1 MDTPHQNHHEHD
13 NTAQESGQV
22 FYLPHATTGDSN
34 GNDCGDPVVIDAEIV
49 DDTPTDSDQPAD
61 GEHTGER
68 SGERSAG
75 RALERSRVRLPW
87 RAPSGQEIDHRVY
100 GTFGYRRIIP
110 YEARERMAE
119 AGGELAERSVP
130 AAKSGGKAVLRE
142 VCYVG
147 RGAVIVA
154 QRLWEAK
161 TNSAYER
168 ALREARAEGN
178 TELYLELESRGE
190 RARESRHKRRM
201 QLIKEAPLA
210 LVKALAGGAA
220 LAAGLLLMLGIVL
233 AIGQSDA
240 GMILAPI
247 SGVISAITWT
257 YWFFASYGALLLLG
271 GTVIAVAGLRH
282 LGQQDGYVPRWV
294 APETTEPDKPDQIPD
309 EGAILTA
316 LRHLGI
322 QALNEAFKQG
332 WAPRWIS
339 GTCRDGKGW
348 HTQLQMP
355 LGVPVVEVVKRRDKL
370 AHNLMRQPV
379 EVWPTEP
386 KKQPTVLDLWVAD
399 QGALSGPVEPWPLL
413 HEGSTDFF
421 QGVPVGVDIR
431 GDVITGRLFEA
442 NYAVAGMMGSGK
454 STLIITLLLGA
465 LLDPLVEADVFVFAE
480 NADYDPL
487 TPRLRTLTTGAEPEN
502 ITACAELLKDLFS
515 DLAVR
520 GKALQEHGERK
531 VTRALAE
538 KDHRLRP
545 RIVVIDECQ
554 NLFLSEHGDMAE
566 ELVVKLITTARKYGI
581 VLIFATPE
589 PSSDSLPRKVVA
601 VISNKACHAIGDQQS
616 NDAILGTGSYKAGI
630 SAVDLEPKTSDGP
643 GDIGT
648 AMCRGF
654 RARPGLMRSFY
665 LRKEAGIDEVTPI
678 VTRALNLREQTGLTI
693 EADTVDDD
701 GEELDPLADIAAV
714 LADAHVARMR
724 TQEVLQ
730 RLAERN
736 PAYRD
741 WTFNDLTGYLTAHD
755 AAPYKSGG
763 HKVVSAARIHE
774 SITERDRNRV
784 TESEGGG

>member
-1 MDTPHQNHHEHD
+1 MSEGAVELTER
-13 NTAQESGQV
+13 A
-22 FYLPHATTGDSN
+22 A
-34 GNDCGDPVVIDAEIV
+34 PVVK
-49 DDTPTDSDQPAD
+49 
-61 GEHTGER
+61 TG
-68 SGERSAG
+68 SKSA
-75 RALERSRVRLPW
+75 
-87 RAPSGQEIDHRVY
+87 
-100 GTFGYRRIIP
+100 
-110 YEARERMAE
+110 AREAYYI
-119 AGGELAERSVP
+119 A
-130 AAKSGGKAVLRE
+130 
-142 VCYVG
+142 
-147 RGAVIVA
+147 RGTAIVA
-154 QRLWEAK
+154 KRLWEAK

-168 ALREARAEGN
+168 ALRQARTEGN

-201 QLIKEAPLA
+201 DLLTTAPIA
-210 LVKALAGGAA
+210 LVKALALGAA
-220 LAAGLLLMLGIVL
+220 TITGLLLMLGVVL
-233 AIGQSDA
+233 GVAQKDA
-240 GMILAPI
+240 GLILAPI
-247 SGVISAITWT
+247 SGVIQAITWT
-257 YWFFASYGALLLLG
+257 YWFLATYGALLLIG
-271 GTVIAVAGLRH
+271 GTAIAVAGLWQV
-282 LGQQDGYVPRWV
+282 GKQGGEPPRWA
-294 APETTEPDKPDQIPD
+294 APATAEPEGRDQIPD

-322 QALNEAFKQG
+322 QPLNEAFKQG

-399 QGALSGPVEPWPLL
+399 QGALSGPVEAWPLL

-465 LLDPLVEADVFVFAE
+465 LLDPLVDADVFVFAE

-487 TPRLRTLTTGAEPEN
+487 KPRLRSLTTGAEPEN

-616 NDAILGTGSYKAGI
+616 NDALLGTGSYKAGI

-654 RARPGLMRSFY
+654 
-665 LRKEAGIDEVTPI
+665 
-678 VTRALNLREQTGLTI
+678 
-693 EADTVDDD
+693 
-701 GEELDPLADIAAV
+701 
-714 LADAHVARMR
+714 
-724 TQEVLQ
+724 
-730 RLAERN
+730 
-736 PAYRD
+736 
-741 WTFNDLTGYLTAHD
+741 
-755 AAPYKSGG
+755 
-763 HKVVSAARIHE
+763 
-774 SITERDRNRV
+774 
-784 TESEGGG
+784 